1 MARITEPDRILE
13 IAKNA
18 KVIAVVGISPK
29 KERASYYISERVREK
44 GYRMYYINP
53 VYEGETILD
62 EKVISSLKD
71 VPEKI
76 DIVNVFRNPKYL
88 PPIMEESV
96 EVGAKVVWLQPG
108 AESEEVIAAY
118 EDRIDIIYN
127 ACFGVTVGYLG

>member
-1 MARITEPDRILE
+1 MARITEPDKILE

-18 KVIAVVGISPK
+18 EVIAVVGISPK

-71 VPEKI
+71 VSEKI
-76 DIVNVFRNPKYL
+76 DIVDVFRNPKYL

-96 EVGAKVVWLQPG
+96 EIGAKVVWLQPG

-127 ACFGVTVGYLG
+127 ACLGVTVGYLD

>member
-127 ACFGVTVGYLG
+127 ACLGVTVGYLG

>member
-1 MARITEPDRILE
+1 MARITEPDKILE

-18 KVIAVVGISPK
+18 EVIAVVGISPK

-76 DIVNVFRNPKYL
+76 DIVDVFRNPKYL
-88 PPIMEESV
+88 PPLMEESV
-96 EVGAKVVWLQPG
+96 EIGAKVVWLQPG

-118 EDRIDIIYN
+118 EDRIDIVYN
-127 ACFGVTVGYLG
+127 ACLGVTVGYLD